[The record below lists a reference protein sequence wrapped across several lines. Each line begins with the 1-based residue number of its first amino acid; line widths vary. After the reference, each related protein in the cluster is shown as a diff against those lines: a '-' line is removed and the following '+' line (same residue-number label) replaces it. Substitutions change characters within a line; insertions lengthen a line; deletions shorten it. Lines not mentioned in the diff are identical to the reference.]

1 MDFFTC
7 TRNYCEKVMY
17 RVHWFTSAFPQ
28 LFSFLCDSYLSMR
41 QWSLPSHLGNGAL
54 HSPLDVQVTSLSP
67 LMLIPS
73 WAHVKW
79 TVSPYLTGSPLAGFP
94 LLMVTL
100 ESVSP
105 NSQVRTERLQQT
117 SKQLESSWKNLITAI
132 SQDRTYMHCTGLYSV
147 QACALFRLLQCSG
160 WLVYSFIYSN

>member
-1 MDFFTC
+1 M
-7 TRNYCEKVMY
+7 
-17 RVHWFTSAFPQ
+17 VHKCLSS
-28 LFSFLCDSYLSMR
+28 FSFLCDSYLSIK
-41 QWSLPSHLGNGAL
+41 QGSLPSHLGNGAL

-79 TVSPYLTGSPLAGFP
+79 TVSPYLPGSPLAGSP

-105 NSQVRTERLQQT
+105 NSQVITERVQQT

-132 SQDRTYMHCTGLYSV
+132 SQDRTYMHCSGLCSV
-147 QACALFRLLQCSG
+147 QACRVFRLVQCSG
-160 WLVYSFIYSN
+160 LLVYLSNQIRHNCLIKAKSLP